1 MPRHICEGCDHIFP
15 TVRGFLSHLRQTRDP
30 NLSNSDSASESE
42 SSGCPPVQPFAG
54 DAFGSATDYA
64 GDHFG
69 QQDIR
74 IAWQQ
79 DGPNPVDSSDS
90 EHEPNP
96 IDGSDS
102 DNSDREAEMVA
113 ELEAGWEAERA
124 DAPEDGPQVGFEQ
137 PRGQNA
143 PVEGPL
149 DEELEAEATAEAR
162 QAETFLMGEG
172 HGITPKVKIRYTV
185 GTGDWA
191 PFQSKMDWEVARW
204 AKLRGQGSTAFTD
217 LLAIDGV
224 RDALGLSYKNSLELN
239 KKIDDH
245 LPGRPKFHRH
255 EVVVQG
261 EAMELYSR
269 DVMECIQALWGDP
282 DFAGELIFQPERH
295 YADDDETGK
304 WWWKTQKE
312 VESKTEKTKC
322 TIVPVI
328 ISSDKTQLTQF
339 CNKSAYPPSRQGQV
353 LLAYLPTSRLSHI
366 TNRASRAAVSP
377 TYAGRAGVVLT
388 SGDGARRRCFPIYS
402 VFVGDYP
409 EQVLVTLVKTGKCPV
424 CPAAREGIGSLDSI
438 HPPRDSGPIRRA
450 LRQIKHGPLAFT
462 RACQSA
468 GIKPLY
474 QGVFKHILA
483 WIYSACGEDEID
495 ARCCRLP
502 PNHHIRLFMKGIT
515 QLSRV
520 TGTEHDQ
527 ISRFILGLL
536 VDIRLPDGLSNA
548 RLVRAVRA
556 LLDFISLSKYPTF
569 HDNLD
574 IFVDLGIHDNF
585 DIPKFHFAGHYRY
598 FVELYGTTDNYNTE
612 YTERLHIDMAKD
624 AYAAT
629 NCKDEYPQMTL
640 WLERREKI
648 LQHDKF
654 IRRRV
659 NTASQINLIKPLPS
673 LIPLRHQIMTKNPS
687 ARAVSLD
694 DLRQK
699 YGATDFV
706 PALSR
711 FIAQYQH
718 PTYSKTHIERIAATL
733 HIPFSMVLV
742 FHRLKF
748 WSHDVYAADPLAKNI
763 VDSLHVEPARLD
775 KYDNIV
781 PGRFDVALINYGDG
795 GASGVQG
802 YCTGRIRCIFSLP
815 PSASERWFPH
825 GLPLKHLAYV
835 EWYTPFRR
843 SSFEPNS
850 KMYRVSPLMS
860 GGAQKVSV
868 IPISLIRESIQLFP
882 KFGPAAPTSWK
893 SSNVLYQTSVFY
905 VNLFL
910 TAFNIQ
916 QYIRHHNLQDSER
929 GDVPLDIVG
938 VVVVSAPLAN
948 MRGGR
953 LGAVKANANAAV
965 KTPAAKTPASATTTT
980 VKVAAVKPRG
990 RPKTPASA
998 PAAGPAAASCIAV
1011 SSAATGLEK
1020 ENTPGTGSGVC
1031 WQ

>member
-1 MPRHICEGCDHIFP
+1 
-15 TVRGFLSHLRQTRDP
+15 
-30 NLSNSDSASESE
+30 
-42 SSGCPPVQPFAG
+42 
-54 DAFGSATDYA
+54 
-64 GDHFG
+64 
-69 QQDIR
+69 
-74 IAWQQ
+74 
-79 DGPNPVDSSDS
+79 
-90 EHEPNP
+90 
-96 IDGSDS
+96 
-102 DNSDREAEMVA
+102 
-113 ELEAGWEAERA
+113 
-124 DAPEDGPQVGFEQ
+124 
-137 PRGQNA
+137 
-143 PVEGPL
+143 
-149 DEELEAEATAEAR
+149 
-162 QAETFLMGEG
+162 MGEG
-172 HGITPKVKIRYTV
+172 HGITPKVKIRYSDKYPLSLAGQALSTRESVDARYAAAV

-204 AKLRGQGSTAFTD
+204 AKLHGQGSTAFTD

-295 YADDDETGK
+295 YADDDEVIRLYHGMETGK

-339 CNKSAYPPSRQGQV
+339 RNKSAYPVYMTIGNLPKHIRRKPSRQGQV

-366 TNRASRAAVSP
+366 TNRASRRRCLANLFHHCMKHILRP
-377 TYAGRAGVVLT
+377 LEDAGRAGVVLT

-468 GIKPLY
+468 GIKPVQEPFWLNLPYLNIYESITPDVLHQLY

-495 ARCCRLP
+495 ARCRRLP

-556 LLDFISLSKYPTF
+556 LLDFISLAKYPVHSSQTLDNMEQALKTF

-574 IFVDLGIHDNF
+574 IFVDLGIRDNF

-629 NCKDEYPQMTL
+629 NCKDEYLQMTL

-706 PALSR
+706 SALSR

-718 PTYSKTHIERIAATL
+718 PTYSKTHIEHIAVTL
-733 HIPFSMVLV
+733 HIPFSTVPV

-802 YCTGRIRCIFSLP
+802 YCAGRIRCIFSLP
-815 PSASERWFPH
+815 PSASERWFLH
-825 GLPLKHLAYV
+825 GLLHKHLAYV

-860 GGAQKVSV
+860 GGAQKVSI

-882 KFGPAAPTSWK
+882 KFGPAAPTLWK
-893 SSNVLYQTSVFY
+893 SSNVLDQTSVFY
-905 VNLFL
+905 VNPFSDR
-910 TAFNIQ
+910 F
-916 QYIRHHNLQDSER
+916 QYSTIY
-929 GDVPLDIVG
+929 
-938 VVVVSAPLAN
+938 
-948 MRGGR
+948 
-953 LGAVKANANAAV
+953 
-965 KTPAAKTPASATTTT
+965 
-980 VKVAAVKPRG
+980 
-990 RPKTPASA
+990 
-998 PAAGPAAASCIAV
+998 
-1011 SSAATGLEK
+1011 
-1020 ENTPGTGSGVC
+1020 
-1031 WQ
+1031 